1 MQLQLSGLASGFD
14 WNSMV
19 DQLTDLER
27 LPQRRLLAQQA
38 GLFEKKS
45 TYSSLSTE
53 LNVFKGK
60 LESLAT
66 GDLFDQR
73 TVGNSDETVATATVE
88 PSGLQGSYAI
98 NVSQMASAS
107 TQVGTSDVGSN
118 LNATSN
124 VSSMLLSNAAFSTT
138 VTDGYF
144 TVNNTQ
150 ITVSSS
156 DTLGS
161 ILTSIQNAIG
171 GSSTAAYNPTTD
183 KIDVNGNGTTIVLG
197 SSTDT
202 SNFLQVA
209 ELFNDGTDTVS
220 SSSKLGRISS
230 STVLNSSN
238 FSTTVTDGGAGSG
251 SFKINGTSISF
262 DASTDSLENVLDR
275 INASSAGVIATYD
288 PTNDRLRLINKTTG
302 DVGVSMSDETGN
314 FLAATGLSGGS
325 LTRGTN
331 MQFTINGGGTLT
343 SFGNTADDSL
353 TGVKG
358 LQLTA
363 LKTGN
368 TTITIDSD
376 RSGIETGINDMLDQ
390 YNKVQTFISTHT
402 GSSTSVDGTVTAG
415 VLFGESEV
423 QSISS
428 QLRTLITGQV
438 ASLSAS
444 LNEMHDIGISTSGY
458 SNSISLSDSTVL
470 SDALVNDL
478 DKVKN
483 LFQDTTSG
491 LAVKLLAFVESQA
504 DDDGAIADRITSL
517 TDQSTDIDDQVERLE
532 SFVQIRRQ
540 TMIDSFVA
548 MESAQQKINSQMQ
561 FIQSRFG

>member
-1 MQLQLSGLASGFD
+1 MELQLSGLASGFD

-19 DQLTDLER
+19 EQLTDLER
-27 LPQRRLLAQQA
+27 LPQKRLLAQQA

-53 LNVFKGK
+53 LNVLKSK
-60 LESLAT
+60 LESLAE
-66 GDLFDQR
+66 GDVFDQR

-88 PSGLQGSYAI
+88 SSGLQGSYAV

-124 VSSMLLSNAAFSTT
+124 VSSLLLSNAAFSTT

-171 GSSTAAYNPTTD
+171 GSSTATYNPSTD
-183 KIDVNGNGTTIVLG
+183 KIDVNGNGTPIVFG

-209 ELFNDGTDTVS
+209 ELFNNGTDTVS
-220 SSSKLGRISS
+220 SSNKLGRVNP

-238 FSTTVTDGGAGSG
+238 FSTSVTDGGAGSG
-251 SFKINGTSISF
+251 SFKINGISISF
-262 DASTDSLENVLDR
+262 DTSADSLENVMDR
-275 INASSAGVIATYD
+275 INTSSAGVIATYD
-288 PTNDRLRLINKTTG
+288 PSNDRLQLINKTTG

-325 LTRGTN
+325 LDRGTN

-343 SFGNTADDSL
+343 SFSNTADDSL
-353 TGVKG
+353 TGVQG

-363 LKTGN
+363 LKTGS

-402 GSSTSVDGTVTAG
+402 GSETSVDGKVTAG

-438 ASLSAS
+438 ASLGAS
-444 LNEMHDIGISTSGY
+444 LNEMHDIGISTDGY
-458 SNSISLSDSTVL
+458 SNNISLSNSSAL
-470 SDALVNDL
+470 NDALVNDL

-483 LFQDTTSG
+483 LFQDTTDG

-504 DDDGAIADRITSL
+504 NDDGAISDRITSL

-532 SFVQIRRQ
+532 NFVQIRRQ

>member
-1 MQLQLSGLASGFD
+1 
-14 WNSMV
+14 MV

-27 LPQRRLLAQQA
+27 LPQKRLLAQQA

-53 LNVFKGK
+53 LNVFKSK
-60 LESLAT
+60 LESLAE
-66 GDLFDQR
+66 GDVFDQR
-73 TVGNSDETVATATVE
+73 SVGNSDEAVATATVE
-88 PSGLQGSYAI
+88 PSGLQGSYTV

-107 TQVGTSDVGSN
+107 TQAGTSNVGSN
-118 LNATSN
+118 LNATSD
-124 VSSMLLSNAAFSTT
+124 VSSLTLSNAAFSAP

-150 ITVSSS
+150 ITISSS

-161 ILTSIQNAIG
+161 VLTSIQNAIG
-171 GSSTAAYNPTTD
+171 GSGTAVYNSSSD
-183 KIDVNGNGTTIVLG
+183 KIEVNGNGTTIVFG

-209 ELFNDGTDTVS
+209 ELYNNGTDTVTS
-220 SSSKLGRISS
+220 SSTLGRINP

-238 FSTTVTDGGAGSG
+238 FSTSVTDGGAGSG
-251 SFKINGTSISF
+251 SFKINGVSISF
-262 DASTDSLENVLDR
+262 DVSADSLENVMDR
-275 INASSAGVIATYD
+275 INSSSAGVIATFD
-288 PTNDRLRLINKTTG
+288 PTNDRLQLINKTTG
-302 DVGVSMSDETGN
+302 DLGVSMSDETGN

-325 LTRGTN
+325 LTRGEN

-343 SFGNTADDSL
+343 SFSNTADDAL
-353 TGVKG
+353 TGVRG

-363 LKTGN
+363 LKTGS

-376 RSGIETGINDMLDQ
+376 RSGIETSINDMLDQ

-402 GSSTSVDGTVTAG
+402 GSETSVDGKVTAG

-438 ASLSAS
+438 ASLAAG
-444 LNEMHDIGISTSGY
+444 LNEMHDIGISTDGY
-458 SNSISLSDSTVL
+458 SNNISLSDSSAL
-470 SDALVNDL
+470 NDALVNDL

-483 LFQDTTSG
+483 LFQDTTDG

-504 DDDGAIADRITSL
+504 DDDGAISDRITSL

-532 SFVQIRRQ
+532 NFVQIRRQ

>member
-1 MQLQLSGLASGFD
+1 MELQLSGLASGFD

-27 LPQRRLLAQQA
+27 LPQKRLLAQQA

-53 LNVFKGK
+53 LNVLKSK
-60 LESLAT
+60 LESLAE
-66 GDLFDQR
+66 GDVFDQR
-73 TVGNSDETVATATVE
+73 SVGNSDETVATATVE
-88 PSGLQGSYAI
+88 PSGLQGSYTV

-118 LNATSN
+118 LNATSD
-124 VSSMLLSNAAFSTT
+124 VSSLTLSNAAFSTT

-150 ITVSSS
+150 ITISSS

-161 ILTSIQNAIG
+161 VLTSIQNAIG
-171 GSSTAAYNPTTD
+171 GSGTAVYNSSSD
-183 KIDVNGNGTTIVLG
+183 KIEVNGHGTTIVFG

-209 ELFNDGTDTVS
+209 ELYNNGTDTVS
-220 SSSKLGRISS
+220 SANTLGRINP
-230 STVLNSSN
+230 STALNASN
-238 FSTTVTDGGAGSG
+238 FSTSVTDGGAGSG
-251 SFKINGTSISF
+251 SFKINGVSISF
-262 DASTDSLENVLDR
+262 DVSADSLENVMDR
-275 INASSAGVIATYD
+275 INSSSAGVIATFD
-288 PTNDRLRLINKTTG
+288 PTNDRLQLINKTTG
-302 DVGVSMSDETGN
+302 DLGVSMSDETGN

-325 LTRGTN
+325 LTRGEN

-343 SFGNTADDSL
+343 SFSNTADDAL

-363 LKTGN
+363 LKTGS

-376 RSGIETGINDMLDQ
+376 RGGIETSINDMLDQ

-402 GSSTSVDGTVTAG
+402 GSETSVDGKVTAG

-438 ASLSAS
+438 ASLGAG
-444 LNEMHDIGISTSGY
+444 LNEMHDIGISTDGY
-458 SNSISLSDSTVL
+458 SNNINLSDSSAL
-470 SDALVNDL
+470 NDALVNDL

-483 LFQDTTSG
+483 LFQDATDG
-491 LAVKLLAFVESQA
+491 LAVKLLTFVESQA
-504 DDDGAIADRITSL
+504 DDDGAISDRITSL

-532 SFVQIRRQ
+532 NFVQIRRQ

>member
-1 MQLQLSGLASGFD
+1 MELQLSGLASGFD

-53 LNVFKGK
+53 LNVFKSR

-88 PSGLQGSYAI
+88 ASGLQGSYAV

-118 LNATSN
+118 LNASSN
-124 VSSMLLSNAAFSTT
+124 VSSLTLSNAAFSTT

-156 DTLGS
+156 DTLS
-161 ILTSIQNAIG
+161 SVLTSIQNAIG
-171 GSSTAAYNPTTD
+171 GSSTATYNPSTD
-183 KIDVNGNGTTIVLG
+183 RIDVNGNGTTIVFG

-202 SNFLQVA
+202 SNFLQVG
-209 ELFNDGTDTVS
+209 ELFNNGTDTVS
-220 SSSKLGRISS
+220 SSNKLGRVSP

-238 FSTTVTDGGAGSG
+238 FSTSVSDGGAGSG
-251 SFKINGTSISF
+251 SFKINGVSITF
-262 DASTDSLENVLDR
+262 DASADSLENVMDR
-275 INASSAGVIATYD
+275 INSSSAGVIATFD
-288 PTNDRLRLINKTTG
+288 PTNDRLQLNNKTTG

-343 SFGNTADDSL
+343 SFSNTADDSL

-363 LKTGN
+363 LKTGT

-390 YNKVQTFISTHT
+390 YNKVQTFISTHI

-438 ASLSAS
+438 ASLGAS

-458 SNSISLSDSTVL
+458 SNNISLSDSTVL
-470 SDALVNDL
+470 NDALVNDL

-483 LFQDTTSG
+483 LFQDTTDG

-532 SFVQIRRQ
+532 NFVQIRRQ